1 MLVDYVFRLRG
12 IDRPS
17 YLDIGANHPYFI
29 SNTACFY
36 EKGCRGIN
44 VEPNPQLIPLFHK
57 YRPEDITLNL
67 GVGNQAGELEFFI
80 MEDDTLS
87 TFSIDER
94 DLLLQSG
101 KRQATVA
108 RVSIASISSILDDH
122 FGGHFPDFLS
132 LDAEGMDINILR
144 SVDFDRHHPKVICV
158 EAAEYSPIGAGARRL
173 DLIEFLSSK
182 GYFEY
187 ASTNLNSIMVKK
199 EFWDASAPGEWT
211 RM

>member
-1 MLVDYVFRLRG
+1 
-12 IDRPS
+12 
-17 YLDIGANHPYFI
+17 
-29 SNTACFY
+29 
-36 EKGCRGIN
+36 
-44 VEPNPQLIPLFHK
+44 
-57 YRPEDITLNL
+57 
-67 GVGNQAGELEFFI
+67 

-101 KRQATVA
+101 KRQVAVA

-122 FGGHFPDFLS
+122 FGGRFPDFLS
-132 LDAEGMDINILR
+132 LDAEGMDIDILR
-144 SVDFDRHHPKVICV
+144 SVDFDRHYPKVICV